1 MELPQQDENNV
12 DFLNDFEHGKF
23 TKSYNIK
30 IHKYLLQINYSIDVS
45 NNEDNVFPVQL
56 SQNNNNAIITT
67 AQTTTLPLLQGQKKK
82 ITKPTLKV
90 ILYSWKSRR
99 KFVPK
104 HLHFDDNK
112 VGTYYYISIINCCK

>member
-12 DFLNDFEHGKF
+12 DLLNDFEHGKF

-30 IHKYLLQINYSIDVS
+30 IDKYLLQINYSIDVS
-45 NNEDNVFPVQL
+45 YYEDNVFPVQL
-56 SQNNNNAIITT
+56 PQNNNVIITT
-67 AQTTTLPLLQGQKKK
+67 AQTTTLPLIQGQKKK

-90 ILYSWKSRR
+90 ISYPWKSRG